1 MKKQIRTLFSTM
13 RSGSTLVLHCLSQHP
28 DITCISG
35 TIKKSPTLKI
45 GEISNSWQEVLS
57 WKHENDF
64 LFIKNTYDKNIY
76 YPFPDP
82 AIIALV
88 RPVFLFRD
96 PVQTINSIILKKF
109 MSSNIEDAIK
119 AYKEGAFASYTKTK
133 SISPD
138 NTRCITYETLT
149 KQPEQVFTKLL
160 NFWGIP
166 WHPNVI
172 NWQEPFS
179 ERTFRHDIKTHQ
191 YDIKNAIQDN
201 HHDTLVK
208 STQIV
213 PEHKREI
220 VLSEHEVDLIKT
232 ELQDL
237 YDQIT
242 SEELTNE
249 KN

>member
-1 MKKQIRTLFSTM
+1 MKKQVRTLFSTM

-28 DITCISG
+28 NITCISG
-35 TIKKSPTLKI
+35 TIKKSPSLKA
-45 GEISNSWQEVLS
+45 ETISNSWQKVLS
-57 WKHENDF
+57 WEHKNDF
-64 LFIKNTYDKNIY
+64 LFVKNTYDKNIY
-76 YPFPDP
+76 YPFPDSVVIP
-82 AIIALV
+82 LV
-88 RPVFLFRD
+88 KPVFLFRD

-109 MSSNIEDAIK
+109 MNSNLEDAIK
-119 AYKEGAFASYTKTK
+119 AYKEGVFASYTKTK
-133 SISPD
+133 RLSSD

-149 KQPEQVFTKLL
+149 EQPVQVFTKLL

-172 NWQEPFS
+172 NWQETFS

-191 YDIKNAIQDN
+191 NDIKKAIQDN
-201 HHDTLVK
+201 HHDTLMK
-208 STQIV
+208 SNQIISQ
-213 PEHKREI
+213 HNKEI
-220 VLSEHEVDLIKT
+220 VLSKHDVDLIKI

-237 YDQIT
+237 YDQVR

>member
-1 MKKQIRTLFSTM
+1 MKKQVRTLFSTM

-28 DITCISG
+28 NITCISG
-35 TIKKSPTLKI
+35 TIKKSPELRN
-45 GEISNSWQEVLS
+45 EAISRSWQEVLS
-57 WKHENDF
+57 WQHKNDF
-64 LFIKNTYDKNIY
+64 LFVKNTYDKNIY

-82 AIIALV
+82 AIIPLV
-88 RPVFLFRD
+88 KPVFLFRD

-109 MSSNIEDAIK
+109 MNSNLEDAIK
-119 AYKEGAFASYTKTK
+119 AYKDGAFASYTKSK
-133 SISPD
+133 RLSPD

-149 KQPEQVFTKLL
+149 EKPEQVFTKLL
-160 NFWGIP
+160 SFWEIP

-191 YDIKNAIQDN
+191 DDIKNAIQDN

-213 PEHKREI
+213 PEHKRQI
-220 VLSEHEVDLIKT
+220 ALSEHEVDLIKT

-237 YDQIT
+237 YYQII